1 MNRTR
6 LLAFDL
12 DGTLLD
18 PSHRIPEMTR
28 FLLSSLREAGIETTV
43 ATGRPYAAVQ
53 GFIGELAVRVPLIVF
68 NGAVVVSPDGECLW
82 SRRLPRDV
90 AGGALSLLHDPAV
103 ANHLYLDPTD
113 AFFYTDHMGAAAE
126 HVMKK
131 DGMGGRL
138 DVDLAGL
145 LGKRAKDP
153 VKLFSIGPRKKLE
166 EAKRRF
172 DASAPE
178 CTCVFSEHDMLEF
191 LGPDVTKGAA
201 LGILCDAIGI
211 PTESVIAFGD
221 NLNDL
226 EMLRAAGHGVAMA
239 SAPKE
244 LKLVA
249 DSVVEDIA
257 EFLHGRFD
265 DHGGTEDLG

>member
-201 LGILCDAIGI
+201 LGILCDSHRVGD
-211 PTESVIAFGD
+211 SVWRQSERSRDAPGG
-221 NLNDL
+221 
-226 EMLRAAGHGVAMA
+226 RSWGGHGECAEGAEAGRRLGRRGHRRV
-239 SAPKE
+239 SAR
-244 LKLVA
+244 
-249 DSVVEDIA
+249 S
-257 EFLHGRFD
+257 F
-265 DHGGTEDLG
+265 